1 MLKIGDFSRLSRI
14 SVRMLRHYD
23 ELGLL
28 TPLYTDPDSGYR
40 YYGPAQLARAN
51 RIRSFR
57 EMGLGLQSIR
67 LILQTGED
75 ADAIRARLCA
85 QRTALESQLESTSR
99 QIRLLD
105 AALSQLRKDDFS
117 MQYDVTLKQFP
128 AMPVASVRGRLRSYA
143 DEGQLWHLLMEE
155 TASRPLSY
163 AQPCYALAIF
173 HDKEFK
179 ESQVDV
185 EIQMTVKELCPD
197 TEHVKFK
204 MTEPVQFASA
214 VFQGSYEQI
223 GPVNQAVAQ
232 WIEDNGYALASSM
245 FNIYHVGPHQ
255 AQDPADYVTEVCY
268 PIQK

>member
-1 MLKIGDFSRLSRI
+1 
-14 SVRMLRHYD
+14 
-23 ELGLL
+23 
-28 TPLYTDPDSGYR
+28 
-40 YYGPAQLARAN
+40 
-51 RIRSFR
+51 
-57 EMGLGLQSIR
+57 MGLGLQSIR

-173 HDKEFK
+173 HDKEMCIRDRLKLGKVHLFLL
-179 ESQVDV
+179 EELAEILVYAVQPVSYTHLQVP
-185 EIQMTVKELCPD
+185 ILRC
-197 TEHVKFK
+197 
-204 MTEPVQFASA
+204 ASFPLHLGILSGNA
-214 VFQGSYEQI
+214 G
-223 GPVNQAVAQ
+223 
-232 WIEDNGYALASSM
+232 
-245 FNIYHVGPHQ
+245 
-255 AQDPADYVTEVCY
+255 
-268 PIQK
+268 